1 MKDVTLDRLLL
12 AVTLEAVILKVAGQL
27 LVERLPQVPRAMRVA
42 ITMSY
47 LNWSLMLL
55 IRCSSGIINQPKYKI
70 DKNIKLKQSALSLLP
85 FYRKVCP

>member
-1 MKDVTLDRLLL
+1 MKDVKLDRLLL